1 MKKDPEFTLKIK
13 CIDAKKDMDLEDAF
27 YVRREVFIK
36 EQNVP
41 ETEEFDKADLIS
53 HHIVVY
59 ACDRPIATGRLFKS
73 ENEWLIG
80 RISVLKEFR
89 GIHAGKLVVDKL
101 LEKAYEL
108 KAATIHIHAQTHAVS
123 FYEKFGF
130 TAYGKPFLEANL
142 EANIEHISMMKK
154 F

>member
-1 MKKDPEFTLKIK
+1 MKKETQIPPEIK
-13 CIDAKKDMDLEDAF
+13 WIDSKKDKDLEDAF

-41 ETEEFDKADLIS
+41 EAEEFDEADLVS

-59 ACDRPIATGRLFKS
+59 IYDRPIATGRLFNDGKT
-73 ENEWLIG
+73 WLIG

-89 GIHAGKLVVDKL
+89 GIHAGKLVVEKL
-101 LEKAYEL
+101 LEKAAEL
-108 KAATIHIHAQTHAVS
+108 EAGTIHIHAQTHAVS

-130 TAYGKPFLEANL
+130 IAYGKPFLEAN
-142 EANIEHISMMKK
+142 IEHISMVKDI
-154 F
+154 